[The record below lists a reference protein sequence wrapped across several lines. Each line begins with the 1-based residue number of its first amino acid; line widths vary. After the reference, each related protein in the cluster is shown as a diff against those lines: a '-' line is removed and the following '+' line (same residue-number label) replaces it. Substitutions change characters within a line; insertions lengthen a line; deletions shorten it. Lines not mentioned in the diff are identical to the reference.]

1 MVDSI
6 HYPSFRV
13 IQKIRRER
21 EEERE
26 RERERERFRMTDVS
40 LRDDGIDMGNVSLVR
55 DGSHIALR

>member
-6 HYPSFRV
+6 HHPSFRV

-26 RERERERFRMTDVS
+26 REREREIRMTDVS